1 MLDSADNL
9 LLEEDAMAEAA
20 RPVGQLVSG
29 LERIQACYEAAIEE
43 LEAAL
48 SDFLEQTT

>member
-1 MLDSADNL
+1 MLIPADELPN
-9 LLEEDAMAEAA
+9 EEDAMAEAA

-29 LERIQACYEAAIEE
+29 LESIQACYESAIRE

-48 SDFLEQTT
+48 SDFLEQTA